1 MIRYISGLFHLLVV
15 VGFFGWLGLVW
26 FFGGFFVVVVVCW
39 VFACFLRGEKDFFL
53 EFFLR

>member
-26 FFGGFFVVVVVCW
+26 FFGGFFCGGGGLLG
-39 VFACFLRGEKDFFL
+39 FCLLFEG
-53 EFFLR
+53 

>member
-15 VGFFGWLGLVW
+15 VGLVW